1 MNCQDF
7 LARLHPY
14 VDGEL
19 AVEEMAA
26 TGQHAAECRNC
37 DRRLLD
43 ERAFRELLRRQPQE
57 AASTE
62 FGVRIAARLRNERRR
77 RLMRPWLIAP
87 AAAGALAAIVVLL
100 IHFGMSPAT
109 SLVDELVDKHNV
121 YAQINQ
127 PAELATADRPTIE
140 RWFVERA
147 DLRVAVPDFSTAG
160 IRLVGARLTETRDRK
175 TVYLL
180 YEKGSTLLSVFMV
193 PRSPREGRLEGRTVA
208 YRGHDYL
215 TLESKGYHTVVW
227 RDGHATFGLV
237 SMLDN
242 DAILECADRL
252 RGERAA
258 QNRL

>member
-26 TGQHAAECRNC
+26 TGQHGAECRNC
-37 DRRLLD
+37 DRRLRG
-43 ERAFRELLRRQPQE
+43 EQAFRELLRRQPQE

-62 FGVRIAARLRNERRR
+62 FRVRIAARLRNERRR
-77 RLMRPWLIAP
+77 RLMRPWLIGA
-87 AAAGALAAIVVLL
+87 AAAGALAAIVVLFVR
-100 IHFGMSPAT
+100 FGMSPTT

-147 DLRVAVPDFSTAG
+147 DLRVAVPD
-160 IRLVGARLTETRDRK
+160 LTTLSQRNGGKYPYDR
-175 TVYLL
+175 VVRII
-180 YEKGSTLLSVFMV
+180 ESGESV
-193 PRSPREGRLEGRTVA
+193 
-208 YRGHDYL
+208 RGHGTPVMPAWGDAFKRTKGTGEATAAAAIRNLGQYL
-215 TLESKGYHTVVW
+215 WTLQPPAK
-227 RDGHATFGLV
+227 
-237 SMLDN
+237 
-242 DAILECADRL
+242 
-252 RGERAA
+252 
-258 QNRL
+258 